1 MKLLIIESPNK
12 REKLEHIL
20 GDGYQVRASFG
31 HVRDLPSD
39 TLGVAVP
46 SYAPTYVVP
55 EKSARHIDALRR
67 AAANATSVLLATDP
81 DREGEAIAW
90 HIADELK
97 LRNAQRVTFNEI
109 TESAV
114 RSAVAAPRA
123 LDMHLVHAQEAR
135 RILDRLVGYE
145 VSPAIS
151 ERAGDRLSAG
161 RVQSPAV
168 RLLVERERAIRTFK
182 ATTHY
187 GARLSF
193 EGPAGT
199 WTAEW
204 DAELSP
210 GVPYLQDPTRAEEA
224 AAVRMVEVSAI
235 DDSARRRAP
244 PAPYTTSTLQQAAHT
259 ALKLKPAQT
268 MELAQKL
275 FEAGLITY
283 MRTDSPNLSAYAI
296 EAIRVYAKDNNLPAA
311 PAPRTWKAKALAQ
324 EGHEAIRPT
333 DISQRTI
340 EHENRHAAALYAL
353 IWRRAVASQ
362 LADAEYAVRTATLR
376 AHSAAG
382 APLTY
387 VAKGSTLTAPG
398 WQALTRD
405 DPTEDDTESQETA
418 NPVPALTHGMAL
430 TAAGGEVLTKTTKA
444 PKRYTQATLVRALEH
459 HGIGRP
465 STYASILTNIEARAY
480 CEEDSKGNL
489 SATRR
494 GEQLVDLLTHARFG
508 FIELDYTAALEDS
521 LDQVAAGQLGH
532 VQVIA
537 LAHARLQAELGA
549 LPPPVVHACP
559 QCGTAMRRRS
569 GSRGAFWGC
578 SAYPECKHTAPDVDG
593 APGAAGAPQPAGEG
607 APEQSRVYLHV
618 PYDDREKAK
627 TGGARWDSER
637 KAWFVFGA
645 VPPALKKYTK
655 PTAAAASGRSGKTPT
670 RNAKGASA

>member
-31 HVRDLPSD
+31 HVRDLPADS
-39 TLGVAVP
+39 LGVAVP

-55 EKSARHIDALRR
+55 EKSAKHIDALRR
-67 AAANATSVLLATDP
+67 AAASATSVLLATDP

-97 LRNAQRVTFNEI
+97 LPNARRVTFNEI
-109 TESAV
+109 TEAAV
-114 RSAVAAPRA
+114 RAAVAAPRA

-168 RLLVERERAIRTFK
+168 KLLVDRERAIRTFTP
-182 ATTHY
+182 TTHY
-187 GARLSF
+187 GARLRF
-193 EGPAGT
+193 DGPAGP

-204 DAELSP
+204 DPGLSP
-210 GVPYLQDPTRAEEA
+210 DTPYLLDPTRAEA
-224 AAVRMVEVSAI
+224 AAAARTVLVDAI
-235 DDSARRRAP
+235 EDTTARRAP
-244 PAPYTTSTLQQAAHT
+244 PAPFSTSTLQQAAHT

-296 EAIRVYAKDNNLPAA
+296 EAISAYAQANNLPAA
-311 PAPRTWKAKALAQ
+311 PTPRTWKAKALAQ

-333 DISQRTI
+333 DVAQRVI
-340 EHENRHAAALYAL
+340 DHENPKAAALYAL

-376 AHSAAG
+376 AT
-382 APLTY
+382 APGVEQLVY
-387 VAKGSTLTAPG
+387 HAKGRTLTAPG
-398 WQALTRD
+398 WLSLTRD
-405 DPTEDDTESQETA
+405 DPTEDEANSDDAA
-418 NPVPALTHGMAL
+418 NPVPALSQGQGLHP
-430 TAAGGEVLTKTTKA
+430 AGGDLLTKTTKA
-444 PKRYTQATLVRALEH
+444 AKRYTQATLVRALEH

-465 STYASILTNIEARAY
+465 STYASILTNIEARGY
-480 CEEDSKGNL
+480 CEEDAKGNL
-489 SATRR
+489 SATPR
-494 GEQLVDLLTHARFG
+494 GEQLVDLLTQASFG
-508 FIELDYTAALEDS
+508 FVELDYTATLEDS
-521 LDQVAAGQLGH
+521 LDQVAAGELGH

-537 LAHARLQAELGA
+537 LAHARLRSELNA
-549 LPPPVVHACP
+549 LPPPAVHACP
-559 QCGTAMRRRS
+559 KCEAPMRRRS
-569 GSRGAFWGC
+569 GSKGAFWGC
-578 SAYPECKHTAPDVDG
+578 SAYPTCKHTAPDVAG
-593 APGAAGAPQPAGEG
+593 APGATGAPVPNT
-607 APEQSRVYLHV
+607 PEQPRTYLQV

-627 TGGARWDSER
+627 TSGARWDGER
-637 KAWFVFGA
+637 KAWFVLGA
-645 VPPALKKYTK
+645 VPAALKKYSQPPAAGSKAKAKNRTTR
-655 PTAAAASGRSGKTPT
+655 TAQ
-670 RNAKGASA
+670 GASK